1 MSERPIFFATP
12 IHRIRAER
20 KKRLREL
27 WLSIGVLIALVV
39 LVVWMIAVIQ
49 ERQEAGGTRHKAGV
63 SELLPVALC
72 PLPIHGLAMAPV
84 TEGSVLGLVT
94 FACLV
99 GLMVLARRWW
109 DDQEA
114 FYALLREAGQRQ
126 EAGGTRPKLDLHDP
140 FAGITDGL
148 DGDEMHRLLTSVAA
162 EAREVRRMM
171 AMAWAKAN
179 DTEQIRILDR
189 GSERLSVLIR
199 CVESLCERL
208 QPCIDETEFN
218 GPRNTRNDT
227 ENGGIRL

>member
-27 WLSIGVLIALVV
+27 WVSIGVLIALVV
-39 LVVWMIAVIQ
+39 LVVWMVAVIRGGFM
-49 ERQEAGGTRHKAGV
+49 ERTGV
-63 SELLPVALC
+63 STS
-72 PLPIHGLAMAPV
+72 PLMPLAMAPV
-84 TEGSVLGLVT
+84 TEGSVLGLVM

-114 FYALLREAGQRQ
+114 FYASLR

-140 FAGITDGL
+140 FDGITDGL
-148 DGDEMHRLLTSVAA
+148 DGDEMHRILTSVAA